1 MPRMDGGELEPRVS
15 ALESEIRELRSRVRA
30 TEQDAAAARIL
41 AGAADRDVGEIRGE
55 LRDFRQATVAGF
67 NAMRED
73 FVSLRE
79 DFGGLRAEM
88 RDKFDV
94 TAAGQRQIVTLLE
107 TLIRRDTGGAA

>member
-1 MPRMDGGELEPRVS
+1 M
-15 ALESEIRELRSRVRA
+15 
-30 TEQDAAAARIL
+30 L

-55 LRDFRQATVAGF
+55 LRDFRQATAAGF
-67 NAMRED
+67 NAMREDFVSLRED

-107 TLIRRDTGGAA
+107 TLIRRDAGGAA